1 MATETEIKLSLTPRA
16 AIALAT
22 HPRLADTPPLR
33 QRLLNTYYDTP
44 ALRLQRE
51 RVAVRYRKKGSEWL
65 LTVKCAARSVGGLAR
80 RSEWEMP
87 GVPGEFDF
95 SHVDDAK
102 LRHRLESWRAELT
115 PAFTT
120 HFTRMAW
127 IIQPQTGVRI
137 ELALDRG
144 WIAAQGRRQPICEI
158 ELELLDG
165 EPDALFALASELQS
179 ALGDRYSLHPEAASK
194 AERGYRLFANV
205 PQQAIRAR
213 KIPLERG
220 MTGVAA
226 FQAIALACVGHLQDN
241 EHGVRESDAPE
252 FVHQARVAIRR
263 LRSAIRSW
271 KPLLPESFVD
281 SFDARWQS
289 LAAALGETRNWDVFL
304 TETLPPLASS
314 FPQHADID
322 HLLRHARKRRERCR
336 KEALVAL
343 KSVAYSRLLL
353 EFTAAVLALSDREK
367 PVRIRTFA
375 RRCLDKHARRAA
387 QLAEC
392 ATGLDAASR
401 HRLRVVLKRLR
412 YALEFFEPLFPGQRQ
427 EQYYAEATRL
437 QDLLGRLNDLV
448 FARQIAVETLADREM
463 GLVAGW
469 IGGRNELL
477 LGKFEEALT
486 AFLELRKPWKKR

>member
-1 MATETEIKLSLTPRA
+1 MATEIEIKLSLTPRA
-16 AIALAT
+16 ASILAA
-22 HPRLADTPPLR
+22 HPRLADTAPLR

-44 ALRLQRE
+44 ELDLQRE
-51 RVAVRYRKKGSEWL
+51 RVAVRYRKKGRQWL

-102 LRHRLESWRAELT
+102 LRHRLESWRAALT

-120 HFTRMAW
+120 HFTRTAW
-127 IIQPQTGVRI
+127 IVQPQTGVRI

-144 WIAAQGRRQPICEI
+144 WIEAQGRRHGICEI

-165 EPDALFALASELQS
+165 EPDALFALASELQGL
-179 ALGDRYSLHPEAASK
+179 LGDRHSLHPEAASK

-205 PQQAIRAR
+205 QPQAIRAR
-213 KIPLERG
+213 KVPLERA

-241 EHGVRESDAPE
+241 EHGVCESDVPE

-271 KPLLPESFVD
+271 KPLLPESFVAV
-281 SFDARWQS
+281 FDPRWQK
-289 LAAALGETRNWDVFL
+289 LASALGDTRNWDVFL
-304 TETLPPLASS
+304 TETLPPLARS
-314 FPQHADID
+314 FPQHTDIER
-322 HLLRHARKRRERCR
+322 LLRHALKRREICR
-336 KEALVAL
+336 KEAIVAL
-343 KSVAYSRLLL
+343 KGVAYSRLVL
-353 EFTAAVLALSDREK
+353 EFTAAVLALSDPAQSLRIK
-367 PVRIRTFA
+367 PFA
-375 RRCLDKHARRAA
+375 RRCLERHARRVAR
-387 QLAEC
+387 LAEH

-401 HRLRVVLKRLR
+401 HRLRVALKRLR
-412 YALEFFEPLFPGQRQ
+412 YALEFFEPLFPGRRQ
-427 EQYYAEATRL
+427 DDYFAEVTRL

-448 FARQIAVETLADREM
+448 FADDIAGVTLADREM

-477 LGKFEEALT
+477 LGKFEESLS